1 MCNYSSDSSACQIFS
16 LAILIVPSTQNPFA
30 RGIHVSSP
38 KSTRFDDHLALA
50 HVLADLSGQAVL
62 PHFRRALTIEDKG
75 SEHGFDPVTNAD
87 KAAER
92 SIRRHLA
99 KVAPEH
105 GIIGEEFDASVG
117 AGRFSWVI
125 DPIDGTKAF
134 IIGSPLW
141 GTLIGLMEGEKP
153 LLGLMNQPFTG
164 ERIWSG
170 KRGTYWRVRSGAD
183 RRVKTR
189 ACPELGGAILT
200 TTSPDLLGP
209 ARNQQA
215 FQRLKSQVRMT
226 RYGGDCYGYCLLAAG
241 HVDLVVETGLKA
253 HDVVALIPIIER
265 AGGRITTWEG
275 RSAEA
280 GGRVVAAGDPS
291 LHDKV
296 LRILTG

>member
-1 MCNYSSDSSACQIFS
+1 
-16 LAILIVPSTQNPFA
+16 LAYRLFLGNL
-30 RGIHVSSP
+30 HVSLP
-38 KSTRFDDHLALA
+38 KTARFDDHLALA
-50 HVLADLSGQAVL
+50 HSLADLAGKAVL
-62 PHFRRALTIEDKG
+62 PHFRRALSIEDKG
-75 SEHGFDPVTNAD
+75 STRGFDPVTNAD

-92 SIRRHLA
+92 AIRRHLA
-99 KVAPEH
+99 KAAPEH
-105 GIIGEEFDASVG
+105 GVIGEEFEASAG
-117 AGRFSWVI
+117 AGRFNWII

-141 GTLIGLMEGEKP
+141 GTLIALMDGSRP
-153 LLGLMNQPFTG
+153 VLGVMDQPFTG

-170 KRGTYWRVRSGAD
+170 RRGTYWRVQGGAD

-189 ACPELGGAILT
+189 ACPELGAAVLT

-253 HDVVALIPIIER
+253 HDVAALIPIIER

-280 GGRVVAAGDPS
+280 GGRILAAGDPS

-296 LRILTG
+296 LRMLTG